1 MGQLFM
7 RKSNLNDESEIKEI
21 KLPSGYEMRTYQPGD
36 EAAWSYIMSKTIG
49 GDPSPERC
57 SKDII
62 QKPQFSPDILF
73 FVTHHETPVGS
84 ACAWRKSP
92 DEKET
97 GYVHM
102 VGVLEEH
109 RGKNLGYILTLKT
122 LHWFRDRG
130 FKCAVLHTDDFRIP
144 AVKIYLKLGF
154 VPVFVDDT
162 HTPRWKALKEKLG
175 IPIPGV
181 E

>member
-1 MGQLFM
+1 M
-7 RKSNLNDESEIKEI
+7 KKPNLENLEDQSEL
-21 KLPSGYEMRTYQPGD
+21 KLPPGYEMRAYQPGD

-49 GDPSPERC
+49 GDSDPERC
-57 SKDII
+57 RKDIV
-62 QKPQFSPDILF
+62 QRPQFSSDILF
-73 FVTHHETPVGS
+73 FVIHNGVPVGS

-92 DEKET
+92 EEREI

-109 RGKNLGYILTLKT
+109 RGKGLGYILTLQT
-122 LHWFRDRG
+122 LHWFRDHG

-144 AVKIYLKLGF
+144 AIKIYLKLGF
-154 VPVFVDDT
+154 VPVFTDDD
-162 HTPRWKALKEKLG
+162 HLSRWKAVKEKIG